1 MAAGRYRFDR
11 FQLDPVERRLFAG
24 ETTVELN
31 SRYFDALLLLL
42 QHPGTLLRKDRFLE
56 EVWHGVPVTDE
67 VLTQCIKT
75 LRRQLGDSAT
85 QPHLIE
91 TVPKHGYRFIAAV
104 AWVDSA
110 SAVAEAAPDPTP
122 VADPPAR
129 AAQSPA
135 LAGEPLAPVA
145 QPPAP
150 AAQSILPSLDWRQ
163 CWLTLG
169 AGTTGGG
176 LAGLLGGL
184 VFGFSAAAEA
194 QQNGSGALSA
204 LLVLMALAT
213 LLALIGA
220 AGVVAGIAAT
230 RLLAA
235 HAAFAGLLGGA
246 LGGLLVGALGRLIG
260 QDAFL
265 LLFGQAPGDITGAL
279 EGLLLGAAV
288 GLGDDICRRT
298 ACHWDWRRCVGQAAL
313 LGALAGI
320 AIELSGGRLLG
331 GSLVALADSFPDA
344 RLHLDPFASL
354 PGALGAVLTS
364 ALEGAW
370 FSACLVGALRLARR
384 IE

>member
-1 MAAGRYRFDR
+1 MAAGRYRFGS
-11 FQLDPVERRLFAG
+11 FHLDPVERRLFAG
-24 ETTVELN
+24 ETPVELN

-42 QHPGTLLRKDRFLE
+42 RHPGTLLRKERFLQ
-56 EVWHGVPVTDE
+56 EVWHGIPVTDE

-104 AWVDSA
+104 AWVDGGA
-110 SAVAEAAPDPTP
+110 PAVADAAPDP
-122 VADPPAR
+122 
-129 AAQSPA
+129 
-135 LAGEPLAPVA
+135 
-145 QPPAP
+145 AP
-150 AAQSILPSLDWRQ
+150 AADPTLPPRDWRQ
-163 CWLTLG
+163 CWLILG

-184 VFGFSAAAEA
+184 VFGFSAAAQM

-213 LLALIGA
+213 LLGLIGA
-220 AGVVAGIAAT
+220 AGVAAGLAVA

-235 HAAFAGLLGGA
+235 HVALAGLLGGA
-246 LGGLLVGALGRLIG
+246 LGGLLVGALGQLIG

-265 LLFGQAPGDITGAL
+265 LLFGQAPGEITGAF

-288 GLGDDICRRT
+288 GLGDDLGRRFSGQ
-298 ACHWDWRRCVGQAAL
+298 WDWRRCVEHAAL
-313 LGALAGI
+313 LGGVAGVAI
-320 AIELSGGRLLG
+320 ALSGGRLLG

-344 RLHLDPFASL
+344 RLHLDPLGSL

-364 ALEGAW
+364 SLEGAW
-370 FSACLVGALRLARR
+370 FSACLVGALGLARR
-384 IE
+384 